1 MTNIAIELPTPPD
14 YGAVEVKEFINKFT
28 IRGFLITIGIFS
40 LILLLYWTF
49 ETISSMEGKKLKT
62 APIVRLTLD
71 RLPPD
76 QSTEELPPPP
86 TQTIVNTGPAARAGT
101 PVPVPDAEITDDL
114 KEFADISDL
123 ARASA
128 EGGEGIDLGGFASGI
143 DFDAKQEVKVDVREK
158 EPGVDEFI
166 PVEKEPTID
175 LGELQK
181 KIVYPEIA
189 RRAGIE
195 GKVLIRVLVD
205 KDGKPRRHRIEFTDN
220 EALND
225 AAVKAV
231 MASVFTPAIQNDR
244 PVQCW
249 VTLPV
254 VFRLR

>member
-1 MTNIAIELPTPPD
+1 MTNIAIELPPPTD
-14 YGAVEVKEFINKFT
+14 YGAVEVKQFINKFT
-28 IRGFLITIGIFS
+28 IRGFLITIGIMS

-49 ETISSMEGKKLKT
+49 ETITSMEGKKLKT

-76 QSTEELPPPP
+76 QSVDELPPPP

-114 KEFADISDL
+114 KEFADISEL
-123 ARASA
+123 SRASA

-143 DFDAKQEVKVDVREK
+143 DFDAKQEVKVEVREK

-166 PVEKEPTID
+166 PVEKEPFID
-175 LGELQK
+175 LAELQK
-181 KIVYPEIA
+181 KITYPEIA

-205 KDGKPRRHRIEFTDN
+205 KDGKPRRHRIEFSDN

-225 AAVKAV
+225 AAIKAV
-231 MASVFTPAIQNDR
+231 MSSVFTPAIQNDR